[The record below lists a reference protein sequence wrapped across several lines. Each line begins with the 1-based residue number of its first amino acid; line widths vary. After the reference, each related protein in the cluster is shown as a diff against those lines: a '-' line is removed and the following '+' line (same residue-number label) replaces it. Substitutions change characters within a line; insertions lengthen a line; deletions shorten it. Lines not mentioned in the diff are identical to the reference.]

1 MSFQDLLGMFGGLAV
16 FMFGMHTL
24 SGALEKL
31 AGGRIETLLEKMTS
45 SPIKGVG
52 LGAIVT
58 ALIQSSAAT
67 TVMMVGFVN
76 SGLMKLSQ
84 VIGVIM
90 GANIGTTATA
100 WLVSLS
106 SVGGGSDAILSQ
118 IFSVKTF
125 TTVLAILGIILA
137 MFTKSDK
144 KRTVGTIMV
153 GFALLMF
160 GMNSMSSAAG
170 SLKDNE
176 QFTSIM
182 TMFSNPILGV
192 LAGALL
198 TAVLQ
203 SSSVSIGIL
212 QSMSNTTGT
221 VTYSIALPIILGQNI
236 GSCVTA
242 LISSIGANK
251 SAKRVAIVH
260 LYFNVIGTVVFL
272 GLFYLINALIDLP
285 FMTEQ
290 SVCVNW

>member
-160 GMNSMSSAAG
+160 GMNSMSSAAE
-170 SLKDNE
+170 SLKDN
-176 QFTSIM
+176 
-182 TMFSNPILGV
+182 
-192 LAGALL
+192 
-198 TAVLQ
+198 
-203 SSSVSIGIL
+203 
-212 QSMSNTTGT
+212 
-221 VTYSIALPIILGQNI
+221 
-236 GSCVTA
+236 
-242 LISSIGANK
+242 
-251 SAKRVAIVH
+251 
-260 LYFNVIGTVVFL
+260 
-272 GLFYLINALIDLP
+272 
-285 FMTEQ
+285 
-290 SVCVNW
+290 